1 MNKLWDKNIK
11 LKLQKYEKACKS
23 KSDWFL
29 GKIIYLFRLFD
40 SYRFFYLRASS
51 LYGMDVCRQNET
63 ILKSI

>member
-40 SYRFFYLRASS
+40 SYRFFYL
-51 LYGMDVCRQNET
+51 
-63 ILKSI
+63 